1 MLNRRSCLG
10 GVAALLC
17 LDDGQAQEPAHPKP
31 IVLAMI
37 RTEEQFLG
45 RWQRL
50 IYRDAFARLGRDV
63 VFVDYPAARASVE
76 LDRGTVDGEG
86 GRPLSYVDSSPNIVR
101 LKVPLFEVNY
111 VAFVRRADRGKPLG
125 GWDSLKG
132 FPGVVAYKSGV
143 YTTTTNLPKVLPAN
157 QLIGLPETERGLK
170 MLAMGRSDL
179 YIDEEMTI
187 LTALSSPEL
196 ADLPLVRAGIL
207 GTPGVYC
214 YLHQRHAELAGK
226 LGDVIAQMQRQ
237 GDIER
242 YRRRTEKEFSV
253 NAAKWL
259 D

>member
-1 MLNRRSCLG
+1 MLNRRHWLG
-10 GVAALLC
+10 GMAASLC
-17 LDDGQAQEPAHPKP
+17 VNARAQEPHPKP

-37 RTEEQFLG
+37 RSEEQFLG

-76 LDRGTVDGEG
+76 LDRGAVDGEG
-86 GRPLSYVDSSPNIVR
+86 GRPLSYVDSSPNMVR

-111 VAFVRRADRGKPLG
+111 VAFARRADLKPLT
-125 GWDSLKG
+125 GWESLRG
-132 FPGVVAYKSGV
+132 FTGVVAYKTGV
-143 YTTTTNLPKVLPAN
+143 YTTTTNLPKVLPAS

-170 MLAMGRSDL
+170 MLGLGRSDL

-187 LTALSSPEL
+187 LTALTSPEL

-207 GTPGVYC
+207 AVVGVYC
-214 YLHQRHAELAGK
+214 YLHQRHAELAVK
-226 LGDVIAQMQRQ
+226 LGDVIAQMQKQ

-242 YRRRTEKEFSV
+242 YRRRTEKVFSV
-253 NAAKWL
+253 NPAKWI
-259 D
+259 DQ